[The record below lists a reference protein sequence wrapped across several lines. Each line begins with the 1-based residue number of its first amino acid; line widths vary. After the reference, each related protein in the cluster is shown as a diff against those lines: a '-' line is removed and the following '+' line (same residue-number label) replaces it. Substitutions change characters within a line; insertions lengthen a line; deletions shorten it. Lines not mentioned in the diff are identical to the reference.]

1 MKRIL
6 KIIAIGIGFGVI
18 LLVVQKSLH
27 MDLDS
32 FLHVYWMLA
41 PVLVIGAVLF
51 NVGYN
56 LFYQRKVRKLAE
68 FLEEGKIQ
76 EYISGME
83 ALLKRAKGKGLRD
96 LLTLDLAAGYVEAKH
111 FDKAVPMLEEL
122 GASLTKN
129 SGVKTVYCINLCM
142 SYFETGQYEKAMQLY
157 EESQPLF
164 EKYRGGKLYGSNIAV
179 LDILALIR
187 KEQYEEAG
195 KILSYH
201 KEKDGT
207 PGMQKAFCELEKLL
221 LFK

>member
-6 KIIAIGIGFGVI
+6 KIIAIGIGFGLI
-18 LLVVQKSLH
+18 LLVVQKSLQ

-41 PVLVIGAVLF
+41 PLLVIGAVLF

-56 LFYQRKVRKLAE
+56 LFYQKKVRKLAGL
-68 FLEEGKIQ
+68 LEEGKIQ

-122 GASLTKN
+122 GTRGMKN

-164 EKYRGGKLYGSNIAV
+164 EKYRDGRMYGSNIAI

-195 KILSYH
+195 KILSYN
-201 KEKDGT
+201 KEKDKT
-207 PGMQKAFCELEKLL
+207 PRMQKAFCELENLI